1 MRLRWS
7 LVPLFLALCA
17 CGPAAAVPEAIL
29 PGVQAD
35 VQGVVVD
42 EAGHAVPG
50 AAVWESSLRPRDGD
64 KPTAVSG
71 PDGRFTVAASGLR
84 DRVALTAC
92 APGFLSGDV
101 ASRERPEAPVRIV
114 LRRAVR
120 MTGRI
125 LGPDG
130 QPVAGAT
137 VDAFMDGKGIIEEED
152 FGPCREPG
160 YRAYGTSGPDGR
172 FTLDHLE
179 AGSYFLGVS
188 ALGFVRGGPP
198 QAVRAAAGQTLELAP
213 MALDRGSTVA
223 GRILSADGAPAS
235 GAKISLGAG
244 ETTADAQGNYR
255 LAGVRPGVRNWLTAR
270 HPDFGAVQVPFVAI
284 AAAADKAGENR
295 FDVRFA
301 EQGEIRGRV
310 MGPNGQP
317 VAGAEVRLASRVT
330 TSAAD
335 GSFRLRDRPGPSRL
349 DVRRAGFGRAVL
361 RVTVPSGESSG
372 ETGPPLEVR
381 LPAACAITGKVHGLT
396 SFAGAGVAAIDF
408 ESSTLGTL
416 DAAGQY
422 RFANLAPGRWE
433 IAAFSGLRFVRV
445 PVDIAPGTPET
456 VVDLTLPPAFAIR
469 GKVSGADGRLL
480 PRVRLRFG
488 EGLQAEAD
496 DKGLFA
502 VEIAPGTY
510 QVSVLLPDGSVS
522 FTTTLVVRGAMNDV
536 EIRP

>member
-1 MRLRWS
+1 
-7 LVPLFLALCA
+7 
-17 CGPAAAVPEAIL
+17 
-29 PGVQAD
+29 
-35 VQGVVVD
+35 
-42 EAGHAVPG
+42 
-50 AAVWESSLRPRDGD
+50 LRPREGD

-71 PDGRFTVAASGLR
+71 PDGRFTVAAPASGS
-84 DRVALTAC
+84 RVALTAC

-125 LGPDG
+125 LGPDR
-130 QPVAGAT
+130 QPVAGAG
-137 VDAFMDGKGIIEEED
+137 VDAFMDGHGIVEEED
-152 FGPCREPG
+152 FGPCQEPG
-160 YRAYGTSGPDGR
+160 YRAHGTSDADGR

-179 AGSYFLGVS
+179 AGSYVLGVS
-188 ALGFVRGGPP
+188 AFGFTRGGPP
-198 QAVRAAAGQTLELAP
+198 HAVRATAGQALVLADFI
-213 MALDRGSTVA
+213 LDRGATVA
-223 GRILSADGAPAS
+223 GRILSADGAPAP
-235 GAKISLGAG
+235 GAKVSLGAG

-255 LAGVRPGVRNWLTAR
+255 LAGVRPGTRNWLTAR
-270 HPDFGAVQVPFVAI
+270 HPDFGFAQVPFAAV
-284 AAAADKAGENR
+284 AAAADNAGENR
-295 FDVRFA
+295 FDVRFPV
-301 EQGEIRGRV
+301 QGEIRGRV
-310 MGPNGQP
+310 VGPDGQP

-335 GSFRLRDRPGPSRL
+335 GSFQLRDRPGPSRL
-349 DVRRAGFGRAVL
+349 DVRRAGFGRAML
-361 RVTVPSGESSG
+361 RVTVPPGEPSGEP
-372 ETGPPLEVR
+372 GPPLEVR

-445 PVDIAPGTPET
+445 PVDLAPGTPET
-456 VVDLTLPPAFAIR
+456 VVDLTLPPAFAVR
-469 GKVSGADGRLL
+469 GKVTSAEGRLL
-480 PRVRLRFG
+480 PRVRLRFA

-510 QVSVLLPDGSVS
+510 QVAVLLADGSVS
-522 FTTTLVVRGAMNDV
+522 FTAALAVRGAMNDV